1 MRGLIG
7 SISGRARLAFL
18 AGTVVMTGVIGG
30 IAATA
35 AAQPEA
41 KPIQRIVHKVVQG
54 PWLKWD
60 KASCSFKTAATHP
73 KTYVS
78 LLRKAPAGMTLGF
91 TPETTTLPFDLI
103 MNKSISDAAKA
114 AGIPLTVQSTEF
126 PSKTVPVQVADAMLQ
141 VKPSVILSGLI
152 IGDLYPAVQEK
163 YFGAC
168 IPFVDQFAMPLPKP
182 APMFQTSFQFDG
194 KMMGGAAVKV
204 IKSRKWASADTWVVM
219 CTDSQLS
226 SKPGSIY
233 DIGAYFVKT
242 VSGSLHIPKD
252 RQSFIECPGDK
263 GPLASRIALRNWLT
277 AHPQAKNVVGAAW
290 DDGRAPGMVQALQDA
305 GFTKNGVI
313 VGRATTED
321 ALKII
326 ASGDPIF
333 VADLNM
339 GFPQWGP
346 SMVALAEDIYEGKPV
361 PTLTTPIESM
371 VIGAASAK
379 KTLKAL
385 YGK

>member
-1 MRGLIG
+1 
-7 SISGRARLAFL
+7 
-18 AGTVVMTGVIGG
+18 
-30 IAATA
+30 
-35 AAQPEA
+35 
-41 KPIQRIVHKVVQG
+41 
-54 PWLKWD
+54 
-60 KASCSFKTAATHP
+60 
-73 KTYVS
+73 
-78 LLRKAPAGMTLGF
+78 
-91 TPETTTLPFDLI
+91 
-103 MNKSISDAAKA
+103 
-114 AGIPLTVQSTEF
+114 
-126 PSKTVPVQVADAMLQ
+126 
-141 VKPSVILSGLI
+141 
-152 IGDLYPAVQEK
+152 
-163 YFGAC
+163 
-168 IPFVDQFAMPLPKP
+168 
-182 APMFQTSFQFDG
+182 
-194 KMMGGAAVKV
+194 MMGGAAVKV
-204 IKSRKWASADTWVVM
+204 DQEPQVAERGHVGGHVHRFPALVQARQHLRHRRVLREDGVRVAARP
-219 CTDSQLS
+219 Q
-226 SKPGSIY
+226 
-233 DIGAYFVKT
+233 
-242 VSGSLHIPKD
+242 D